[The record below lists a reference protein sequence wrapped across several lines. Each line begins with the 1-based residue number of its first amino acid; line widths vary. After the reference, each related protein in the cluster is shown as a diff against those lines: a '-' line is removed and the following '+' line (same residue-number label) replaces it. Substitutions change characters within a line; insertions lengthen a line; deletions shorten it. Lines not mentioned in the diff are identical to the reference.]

1 MAWKPDNT
9 KEWLEFLIKEN
20 GKKLVMDIKKE
31 AGVRTGD
38 QNSALHLYY
47 EHLAQALNDGGFPF
61 KFVLGDKTVEL
72 DWNKDL
78 IKINV
83 WRPIQRAL
91 TGKGSTTN
99 LDKVSEIDKIYEH
112 LNRFF
117 SNKPFCIHVPFPS
130 EENKPKTKEFVI
142 EYPDNNKE
150 ITAF

>member
-9 KEWLEFLIKEN
+9 KEWLEFLLKED

-31 AGVRTGD
+31 TGVRTAD
-38 QNSALHLYY
+38 QNNSLHLYY

-72 DWNKDL
+72 DWDKDL
-78 IKINV
+78 IKLNV

-91 TGKGSTTN
+91 TGKESTTS
-99 LDKVSEIDKIYEH
+99 LDKTTEIDRIYEH

-130 EENKPKTKEFVI
+130 EENKPKVEEVVI
-142 EYPDNNKE
+142 DYPENKE
-150 ITAF
+150 EDVF